1 MSCITLEDIVND
13 CARNSGGLANI
24 YVGDMDAIIT
34 KTLDPA
40 THTITTF
47 TATEAPINLNIKRKT
62 SNFVEDGAEDFV
74 NGSSVVTTTITAM
87 LHRRAAEKSR
97 ALNILTAGQRY
108 LYIIVEDLNG
118 KFWYFDFAQLQ
129 TTGEGSGQERA
140 DGSKYSVVFVAEAS
154 QLNPEIQASVVVSLL
169 ATS

>member
-1 MSCITLEDIVND
+1 MSCITLEDIEKD
-13 CARNSGGLANI
+13 CARNSGGVANI
-24 YVGDMDAIIT
+24 YVGDLETVAT

-40 THTITTF
+40 TNTVTVL
-47 TATEAPINLNIKRKT
+47 TASEAPINLNVKRKT
-62 SNFVEDGAEDFV
+62 SNYVEDGAEDFV
-74 NGSSVVTTTITAM
+74 NGSSVVTATITAM

-118 KFWYFDFAQLQ
+118 KFWYFDYAQLQ
-129 TTGEGSGQERA
+129 SIGEGSGQERA
-140 DGSKYSVVFVAEAS
+140 DGSKYSAVFVAEAAV
-154 QLNPEIQASVVVSLL
+154 LAPEIAAATVASLL